1 MDGDKNMA
9 PSSDQNNIPGTQ
21 GCQLGEGS
29 RGEGVRG
36 CMEIQ
41 FWEGSVWTDVHVK
54 LGRAC
59 GASEDGCR
67 E

>member
-1 MDGDKNMA
+1 MITDIFEKRPEDVMDGDKNMA

-41 FWEGSVWTDVHVK
+41 
-54 LGRAC
+54 L
-59 GASEDGCR
+59 
-67 E
+67 